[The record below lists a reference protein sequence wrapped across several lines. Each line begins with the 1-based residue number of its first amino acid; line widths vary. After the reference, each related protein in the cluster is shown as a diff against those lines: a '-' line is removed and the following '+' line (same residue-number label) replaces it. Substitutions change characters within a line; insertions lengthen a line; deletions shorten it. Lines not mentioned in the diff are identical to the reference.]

1 MIRTIIVV
9 SMLVLLA
16 ACSQKESRPLS
27 ADETAEVQAA
37 AYDFQVYPG
46 SQFLP
51 QLTDL
56 FRRAH
61 FVLHPG
67 ATTAPPMAAYHTD
80 ATVKEV
86 AEFYAKK
93 YGYEGLAEDPSKA
106 GTYGTPKAYYRSGDV
121 RADAEGGKELYAKLN
136 LSPDFSQASGPY
148 DGAHITATTNYPRV
162 TIQRPYFDLQQSRM
176 VDKTLI
182 VMVKE

>member
-1 MIRTIIVV
+1 LIRKIIAICV
-9 SMLVLLA
+9 LLLA
-16 ACSQKESRPLS
+16 ACSQKESKPLS
-27 ADETAEVQAA
+27 ADESAEVQAA

-61 FVLHPG
+61 FVLQPG
-67 ATTAPPMAAYHTD
+67 ATAAPPMAAYQTD
-80 ATVKEV
+80 ASVREV
-86 AEFYAKK
+86 AEFYAKT
-93 YGYEGLAEDPSKA
+93 YGYEAVAEDPSKA
-106 GTYGTPKAYYRSGDV
+106 TTYGAPKAYYRSGDV

-136 LSPDFSQASGPY
+136 LTPDFSKASGNY
-148 DGAHITATTNYPRV
+148 EGAHISATPRYPRV
-162 TIQRPYFDLQQSRM
+162 TVQRPYFDLQQSRM

-182 VMVKE
+182 LMVKE